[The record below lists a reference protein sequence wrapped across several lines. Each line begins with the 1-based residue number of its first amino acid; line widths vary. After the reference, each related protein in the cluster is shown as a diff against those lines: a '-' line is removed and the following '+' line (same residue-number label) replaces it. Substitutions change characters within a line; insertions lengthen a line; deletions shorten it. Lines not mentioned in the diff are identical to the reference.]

1 MELLTI
7 EEMAE
12 LMSQAKAE
20 GTLLFY
26 AVFWAIVY
34 GSIAAA
40 TINAVVKYCNREHR
54 DPVRVIALIV
64 ISVILLVVFPFTL
77 L

>member
-1 MELLTI
+1 MEILTI
-7 EEMAE
+7 EMMAQQ
-12 LMSQAKAE
+12 MSQAKAE

-26 AVFWAIVY
+26 AVFWAAIY
-34 GSIAAA
+34 GSIATAA
-40 TINAVVKYCNREHR
+40 IKAVVKYCHRERR

-64 ISVILLVVFPFTL
+64 ISAILIVVFPFTL